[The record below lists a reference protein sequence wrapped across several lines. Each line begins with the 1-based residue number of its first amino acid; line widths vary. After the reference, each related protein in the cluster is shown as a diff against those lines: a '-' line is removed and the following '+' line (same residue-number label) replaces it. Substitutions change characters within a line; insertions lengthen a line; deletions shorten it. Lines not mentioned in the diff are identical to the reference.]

1 MVGLQALEGL
11 KVLLVDDE
19 PGVLKA
25 LSLILKAA
33 RCEVLPFSSPVEVAD
48 YLRKGDHPDVIVS
61 DLRMPG
67 LNGIELL
74 QSVRA
79 SGCSTPFVLMSG
91 HASSEDVA
99 SAKAESLT
107 AFLGKPFNPQE
118 LLSVLSRVCPTH
130 ADGTGTYGRK

>member
-1 MVGLQALEGL
+1 M
-11 KVLLVDDE
+11 LVDDE

-33 RCEVLPFSSPVEVAD
+33 RCEVTPFSSPGEVLEF
-48 YLRKGDHPDVIVS
+48 LRKGDHPDVILS
-61 DLRMPG
+61 DLRMPD

-79 SGCSTPFVLMSG
+79 SGCSTPFILMSG

-99 SAKAESLT
+99 SAKAQSLT

-118 LLSVLSRVCPTH
+118 LLNVLSRVSPTRG
-130 ADGTGTYGRK
+130 DGTGTYGRR